1 MTWGIGGRHGARPRG
16 VRAQGEIVSAAS
28 GPGANRFER
37 VVLPHLDAG
46 YALAR
51 YLTHDVADA
60 EDAVQE
66 AVLRA
71 IRYFDSLRSDADAK
85 AWFLAIVRRECYE
98 ANDERRAMNVAARY
112 EEAPPL
118 RLLDPRPSPE
128 TDANRSLVQQRVLDA
143 VELLPT
149 RLRETLMLRELQDC
163 TYDEISTITGVPLGT
178 VMSRLSRARSRLAA
192 ALRDVVDIGEVS

>member
-1 MTWGIGGRHGARPRG
+1 MNAGNRS
-16 VRAQGEIVSAAS
+16 VSRT
-28 GPGANRFER
+28 NRFER

-51 YLTHDVADA
+51 YLTHDASDA

-71 IRYFDSLRSDADAK
+71 IRYFDTLRSESDAK

-98 ANDERRAMNVAARY
+98 ANDGRRVMNVASRY

-118 RLLDPRPSPE
+118 RLLDPGPSPE
-128 TDANRSLVQQRVLDA
+128 VEADRTILQQRVLDA
-143 VELLPT
+143 VALLPT

-163 TYDEISTITGVPLGT
+163 SYEEIATITGVPLGT
-178 VMSRLSRARSRLAA
+178 VMSRLSRARTRLAG

>member
-1 MTWGIGGRHGARPRG
+1 
-16 VRAQGEIVSAAS
+16 VSAGSAS
-28 GPGANRFER
+28 PSNRFER

-51 YLTHDVADA
+51 YLTSDTADA

-71 IRYFDSLRSDADAK
+71 IRYFDTLRSESDAR

-98 ANDERRAMNVAARY
+98 ANDERRSMSLIARY
-112 EEAPPL
+112 EDAPAL
-118 RLLDPRPSPE
+118 RLLDPGPSPE
-128 TDANRSLVQQRVLDA
+128 TDANRSLVQRRVLDA
-143 VELLPT
+143 VAQLPT

-163 TYDEISTITGVPLGT
+163 SYEEISTITGVPLGT
-178 VMSRLSRARSRLAA
+178 VMSRLSRARARLAG

>member
-1 MTWGIGGRHGARPRG
+1 MND
-16 VRAQGEIVSAAS
+16 VSRS
-28 GPGANRFER
+28 VSRTNRFER

-51 YLTHDVADA
+51 YLTHDASDA

-71 IRYFDSLRSDADAK
+71 IRYFDTLRSESDAK

-98 ANDERRAMNVAARY
+98 ANDERRMMSVAERY

-118 RLLDPRPSPE
+118 RLLDPGPSPE
-128 TDANRSLVQQRVLDA
+128 AEADRTMLQQRVLEA
-143 VELLPT
+143 VALLPT

-163 TYDEISTITGVPLGT
+163 SYEEIATITGVPLGT
-178 VMSRLSRARSRLAA
+178 VMSRLSRARERLAG